1 MFQVTHSECESA
13 DNSGFHVTSWVACR
27 DLCKVFSNSGIGC
40 SFSAWSSG
48 SSQLNCRLYTVP
60 FCQYLATC
68 KLLGG
73 PAYLTPP
80 SPPAAWTPRTVA
92 REGTQPQHRKHQLQQ
107 AQLVEQPGGHP
118 LLVLG
123 QRVVDMGRQPR
134 CCQGEPRCHRGRAG
148 SSGGIL
154 SCPLGHRVA

>member
-60 FCQYLATC
+60 FWQYLATC

-73 PAYLTPP
+73 PAYLTGCDVLHPEDNTCQAVRLDLFYTAYKERSYINCLIIP
-80 SPPAAWTPRTVA
+80 SPCQAGHLPVLRLPAGVPRQCGVVERPA
-92 REGTQPQHRKHQLQQ
+92 RPPAPSGSPTGSLS
-107 AQLVEQPGGHP
+107 VES
-118 LLVLG
+118 
-123 QRVVDMGRQPR
+123 
-134 CCQGEPRCHRGRAG
+134 A
-148 SSGGIL
+148 
-154 SCPLGHRVA
+154 